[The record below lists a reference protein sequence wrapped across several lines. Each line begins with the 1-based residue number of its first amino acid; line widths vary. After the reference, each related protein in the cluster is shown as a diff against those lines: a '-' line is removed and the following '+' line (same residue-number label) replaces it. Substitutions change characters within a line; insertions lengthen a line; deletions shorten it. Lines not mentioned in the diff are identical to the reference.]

1 MTKGVDSIRLRGQAI
16 EDLPL
21 GQGNQAKEQLPAV
34 IEQERLSAIET
45 VNANYPTHRIDYLV
59 SRINEC
65 NENKQRMDRTIAEQ
79 HAMISDYKGHI
90 AMCKHRDV
98 EIAKLRKA
106 HGSPGQ
112 TTEVVEA
119 GIKALK
125 KQFPPYDVAA
135 MEQQVVQCHE
145 GIERCNKVK
154 DAEDKSIAEF
164 SEVVALC
171 KQRDKELHL
180 LGAKA
185 EGS

>member
-16 EDLPL
+16 EGLPL

-98 EIAKLRKA
+98 LIVGLDGDCKSGKITGDEFKEQRKA
-106 HGSPGQ
+106 
-112 TTEVVEA
+112 
-119 GIKALK
+119 LL